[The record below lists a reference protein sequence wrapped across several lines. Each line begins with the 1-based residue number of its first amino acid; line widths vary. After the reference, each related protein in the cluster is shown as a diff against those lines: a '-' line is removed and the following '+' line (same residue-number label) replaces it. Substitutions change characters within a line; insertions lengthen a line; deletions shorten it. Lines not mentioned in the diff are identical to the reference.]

1 MRVAAI
7 VPNFAV
13 CTAHPVALNKVNIK
27 SAEYD
32 TIEGRKNSKKVI
44 EEENVLLVKFDQLI
58 IKVASLSQS
67 K

>member
-32 TIEGRKNSKKVI
+32 TIEGRKNSKK
-44 EEENVLLVKFDQLI
+44 LLK
-58 IKVASLSQS
+58 KKMYYS
-67 K
+67 